1 VIDAHCHIDQ
11 FPDPLAVAR
20 AAEKRAIT
28 TVAVT
33 NLPSHYTLSL
43 PHLSAFKYVHSAL
56 GLHPLAAA
64 NHAGELPDFV
74 RLAASARF
82 VGEVGLDFSTTGIQT
97 RDIQLVSFQQ
107 VAECLSG
114 GAHFITVHSRGAET
128 EVLEILRERGL
139 SPVVFHW
146 FTGSRNRLHTLLSAG
161 HYISVNT
168 AMIASRKWREIFPS
182 VPKERVLTE
191 SDGPHAKCGRRRAEP
206 ADIPHVIAWL
216 AEQWRVDPTEA
227 ESTVLRNYQRLTNPI
242 FRT

>member
-1 VIDAHCHIDQ
+1 MIDTHCHIDQ

-43 PHLSAFKYVHSAL
+43 PHLNAFKYVHSAL
-56 GLHPLAAA
+56 GLHPLSAAS
-64 NHAGELPDFV
+64 HAGELPDFL

-97 RDIQLVSFQQ
+97 RDIQLASFRR
-107 VAECLSG
+107 VADCLSG
-114 GAHFITVHSRGAET
+114 GAHFVTVHSRGAES

-139 SPVVFHW
+139 GPVVFHW
-146 FTGSRNRLHTLLSAG
+146 FTGSKNGMRALLSAG
-161 HYISVNT
+161 HYVSVNT
-168 AMIASRKWREIFPS
+168 AMTASRKWHEVFLG

-191 SDGPHAKCGRRRAEP
+191 SDGPHAKCGPRRAEP
-206 ADIPHVIAWL
+206 ADIPRVVAWL

-227 ESTVLRNYQRLTNPI
+227 ESTVLQNYHRLTNPI